1 LKETILNLTAAP
13 ETLTPVEAADTL
25 YRLLGK
31 LPPADRLVLTLFYF
45 EQCDLNEISARAGWN
60 RELVK
65 VRLHRARTKLKS
77 LFEEAGMGGGKEMAD
92 LLKILDDLSARA
104 RREDP
109 PSMDVSSRV
118 LLRLSRE
125 ARAPAWPMALVAS
138 GTAVAAIVVLSISLP
153 LFEMLTDPWS
163 VFFVMAANVLP

>member
-1 LKETILNLTAAP
+1 MSFSPKVCNFHFSMKFTVSFQNA
-13 ETLTPVEAADTL
+13 
-25 YRLLGK
+25 K
-31 LPPADRLVLTLFYF
+31 LIRGR
-45 EQCDLNEISARAGWN
+45 N
-60 RELVK
+60 
-65 VRLHRARTKLKS
+65 
-77 LFEEAGMGGGKEMAD
+77 EMAD
-92 LLKILDDLSARA
+92 PLKILDDLSARA

-109 PSMDVSSRV
+109 PSIDISSRV

-138 GTAVAAIVVLSISLP
+138 GTAVAALVVLSISLP